1 MTAPPP
7 DDRSEHTKAEDEKAA
22 IEQVE
27 PDRLL
32 AGEDENSQHL
42 DDAEHW
48 IKVYRE
54 LLEFKRSVLATTEE
68 HIGTMEPDASAEV
81 QKTDLKAL
89 HAEALRF
96 ERRLVYWR
104 SRMTALQDQ
113 AGGAAG

>member
-1 MTAPPP
+1 MTVPP
-7 DDRSEHTKAEDEKAA
+7 SEQESDNVKADEQAA
-22 IEQVE
+22 IEEVE

-32 AGEDENSQHL
+32 AGEDEGTQHL
-42 DDAEHW
+42 DDAVHW
-48 IKVYRE
+48 VKVYKE

-68 HIGTMEPDASAEV
+68 HVGNMDPDASAEV

-104 SRMTALQDQ
+104 QRITALQEPRG
-113 AGGAAG
+113 AG

>member
-7 DDRSEHTKAEDEKAA
+7 DDVSEHTKAGNEQAA
-22 IEQVE
+22 LEQVE

-32 AGEDENSQHL
+32 EGEDEDSQHL

-48 IKVYRE
+48 VKVYKE

-68 HIGTMEPDASAEV
+68 HVGTMEPDASVEV

-96 ERRLVYWR
+96 ERRLVFWR
-104 SRMTALQDQ
+104 SRIATMQGESERNSD
-113 AGGAAG
+113 

>member
-1 MTAPPP
+1 MNDDPSDTTASP
-7 DDRSEHTKAEDEKAA
+7 SDEEAA
-22 IEQVE
+22 LEQVE

-32 AGEDENSQHL
+32 DGEDESSQHL

-48 IKVYRE
+48 VKVYME

-68 HIGTMEPDASAEV
+68 HIGTMDADASSEV

-89 HAEALRF
+89 HAEELRF

-104 SRMTALQDQ
+104 GRISALQEKADLT
-113 AGGAAG
+113 GG

>member
-1 MTAPPP
+1 MNDDPSETTASP
-7 DDRSEHTKAEDEKAA
+7 SDEKAA
-22 IEQVE
+22 LEQVE

-32 AGEDENSQHL
+32 DGEDESSQHL

-48 IKVYRE
+48 VKVYME

-68 HIGTMEPDASAEV
+68 HVGTMDADASSEV
-81 QKTDLKAL
+81 QRTDLKAL

-104 SRMTALQDQ
+104 GRISALQEKADLPK
-113 AGGAAG
+113 G